1 MVQRGRWVG
10 TTLRHGQLRQVD
22 VRGVWVGGCGTG
34 GWFACLVFHL
44 ALLLEMLIVMLV
56 FKKPTRDAFKSAPS
70 LKVGGGTI
78 ITIKS
83 QLLSRRKCWLPSCAD
98 GNILVCFAR
107 RLDPLGA
114 PGVRCAPY
122 ALTAGGG
129 QRCVCRALHCQSYF
143 PHVEGTCWSPVPSLC
158 QEECS
163 GFAHR

>member
-70 LKVGGGTI
+70 LKVGGE
-78 ITIKS
+78 
-83 QLLSRRKCWLPSCAD
+83 Q
-98 GNILVCFAR
+98 
-107 RLDPLGA
+107 
-114 PGVRCAPY
+114 
-122 ALTAGGG
+122 
-129 QRCVCRALHCQSYF
+129 
-143 PHVEGTCWSPVPSLC
+143 
-158 QEECS
+158 
-163 GFAHR
+163 